1 MVRAAIL
8 TLGVWAVLGGWL
20 WAEEGAGWR
29 RDHPRIYIRPGDI
42 PRLRERVRAP
52 EFAPAY
58 AELKAAVDRYTKPH
72 QNPWSVIH
80 QAEATTFV
88 YLMENR
94 DPAYLDKL
102 RMYLDWMVAQ
112 KGSARDQ
119 LHWTAGQR
127 VRALALA
134 LDWAYPD
141 LSQAEKRRYMQSI
154 IDHVE
159 DVLFKYWRHSD
170 YMNQTPIHQGH
181 VIFAAAALLG
191 EGYDDERAQ
200 KYLDYATNLMKDH
213 LIPARNQVAGARG
226 GWHESVGYL
235 SFFFLDEAL
244 QMQAYS
250 TLTGEDV
257 FKLSTFFPRT
267 YRWLIYARRNHDHA
281 PVLSDDIRKRSGPGP
296 QEPGFPR
303 SLVAAASLVNSHY
316 RDPYVQYV
324 RNAAD
329 NEWDLQRWLY
339 LTWYDPTIPALPD
352 VTKEPLASLHD
363 GIGWVIMRSGWG
375 PADTFAVFQSGDW
388 YEGHQHHDENSF
400 VIHKGGSLAIDSG
413 DYVGPETKQSHKVA
427 YNRRTIAHN
436 TILVYDPNEDTA
448 GLPNDGGQLFPNVL
462 NDDGRRFFSQAEGT
476 PFDTGDIVAYETN
489 DTYTYA
495 SGDASRAYSAEKMRS
510 FTRQFLYLRPDLFVV
525 FDRVSATRAEFPKTW
540 LLHSIEEPA
549 LEGNRFTIRHGPGRL
564 FGYTLLPRQARIEKV
579 GGPGREFLVAGK
591 NYPVEAGPE
600 AGAWRIEVKPPSA
613 NETDL
618 FLHVLYA
625 AVGDAAPPQRVQL
638 LTEGIR
644 PGQVAAAIEVGDKR
658 FIATFETQGPPRGK
672 VLIEDARS
680 GRALFSKELTTARL
694 SSPKSEVSQ

>member
-1 MVRAAIL
+1 MMTRCVLLSLGVLFVLCGFARAA
-8 TLGVWAVLGGWL
+8 GENQVRG
-20 WAEEGAGWR
+20 E
-29 RDHPRIYIRPGDI
+29 HPRIYISPGDI
-42 PRLRERVRAP
+42 PRLRERMKAP
-52 EFAPAY
+52 EFAPIY
-58 AELKAAVDRYTKPH
+58 AQLKAAVDRYTKPH

-94 DPAYLDKL
+94 DPAYLDKV
-102 RMYLDWMVAQ
+102 RMYLDWMVAH
-112 KGSARDQ
+112 KGTARDQ

-127 VRALALA
+127 VRALAMA

-141 LSQAEKRRYMQSI
+141 LTQAEKRKYMQSI

-170 YMNQTPIHQGH
+170 YMNQTPIHQGA

-191 EGYDDERAQ
+191 EGDDQRAQ
-200 KYLDYATNLMKDH
+200 EYLDYATTLMKEH
-213 LIPARNQVAGARG
+213 LIPARNQVAGLNG
-226 GWHESVGYL
+226 GWHESINYL

-244 QMQAYS
+244 EMECYS

-257 FKLSTFFPRT
+257 FKLSTFFPRA

-281 PVLSDDIRKRSGPGP
+281 PVLSDDIAKKSGPGP

-329 NEWDLQRWLY
+329 NDWGLQRWLY
-339 LTWYDPTIPALPD
+339 LLWYDPTIPALPD

-375 PADTFAVFQSGDW
+375 PEDTFAVFQSGDW

-413 DYVGPETKQSHKVA
+413 DYVGPENKQSHKMT

-436 TILVYDPNEDTA
+436 TILVYDPEEETA

-462 NDDGRRFFSQAEGT
+462 NDDGRRFFSPAEGT

-489 DTYTYA
+489 DTYTYVC
-495 SGDASRAYSAEKMRS
+495 GDASRAYSGEKMRS

-525 FDRVSATRAEFPKTW
+525 FDRVSGTQAAFPKTW
-540 LLHSIEEPA
+540 LLHSIEEPV
-549 LEGNRFTIRHGPGRL
+549 LEGNRFTISHGEGRL
-564 FGYTLLPRQARIEKV
+564 FGYSLLPRGASVEKV

-591 NYPVEAGPE
+591 NYPVEANPE
-600 AGAWRIEVKPPSA
+600 AGAWRIEVKPPAPS
-613 NETDL
+613 ETDL

-625 AVGDAAPPQRVQL
+625 AVGDAAPPRRVQL
-638 LTEGIR
+638 LTEGLR
-644 PGQVAAAIEVGDKR
+644 PGEVGCSVEVAGKR
-658 FIATFETQGPPRGK
+658 FVVKFATQGPPRGA
-672 VLIEDARS
+672 VRIEEAETGGEIFAKDL
-680 GRALFSKELTTARL
+680 GT
-694 SSPKSEVSQ
+694 EVTE